1 MTVLSDFSE
10 LWSSFPLARRT
21 RVKKFSMRINYGTL
35 CMSATKF
42 GSVRGLAIR
51 HFLFP
56 KLGNFGPEFRDADT
70 VRRHALVL
78 H

>member
-1 MTVLSDFSE
+1 LYE
-10 LWSSFPLARRT
+10 R
-21 RVKKFSMRINYGTL
+21 
-35 CMSATKF
+35 ATKF

-56 KLGNFGPEFRDADT
+56 KLGNFGLEFRDADT